1 MCACV
6 FSYKSSANYISQNLD
21 SDLIQ
26 HFFFWGGGW
35 GGLIWVKTVVKEL
48 NNKNPVKNHE
58 KNVVQCRK

>member
-26 HFFFWGGGW
+26 HFFFGGGG

-48 NNKNPVKNHE
+48 NNKNPVKKSR
-58 KNVVQCRK
+58 KNVIQCRK